1 MGRKAWRPA
10 SRASQN
16 ARSPEPIGDTTPMP
30 VTATWFIECW
40 RLALRWIVRA
50 VWLERC
56 GLPDECAPLSIVPAR
71 YRLDEQRAL
80 GNPPANAHVLV
91 RRAQEAEVDER
102 LAHSQPREHQAI
114 HAGRQP
120 GIDDPQPMRER
131 IGL

>member
-1 MGRKAWRPA
+1 MAAVIPGAAANSSPTAAQSRLPPRLSASAMGRKAWRPA

-91 RRAQEAEVDER
+91 RRAQEAEVD
-102 LAHSQPREHQAI
+102 
-114 HAGRQP
+114 
-120 GIDDPQPMRER
+120 
-131 IGL
+131 